1 MSATGSSVREK
12 SMLRAKISFLRSKT
26 TRFVE
31 TKRNK
36 DRVKTMKR
44 VVFKKKRKERAKEEN
59 AKGRKK
65 EFEAVTRSTCKPVTT
80 ATNVGCF

>member
-1 MSATGSSVREK
+1 MTGSSVREK

-36 DRVKTMKR
+36 DRVKKMKR
-44 VVFKKKRKERAKEEN
+44 IVFKKKEKNERTRECEGKK
-59 AKGRKK
+59 KGIRGRH
-65 EFEAVTRSTCKPVTT
+65 AVDL
-80 ATNVGCF
+80 